1 MSNKIIWIIFIA
13 LFFLHQ
19 DFWNWDNHGLV
30 FGFLPVGLAYHAGFS
45 LAAALLWA
53 SAVKWAW
60 PSDIEAWADETED
73 DSEVPA

>member
-1 MSNKIIWIIFIA
+1 MNNKAIWIIFVL

-19 DFWNWDNHGLV
+19 DFWNWDNRGLV
-30 FGFLPVGLAYHAGFS
+30 FGFLPVGLAYHAAFS

-60 PSDIEAWADETED
+60 PSDVEAWADESNDEGEA
-73 DSEVPA
+73 SA

>member
-1 MSNKIIWIIFIA
+1 MKNKWVWIIFVA

-19 DFWNWDNHGLV
+19 DFWFWDDRSLV
-30 FGFLPVGLAYHAGFS
+30 FGFMPVGLAYHAGFS

-60 PSDIEAWADETED
+60 PSDIEAWTDETED
-73 DSEVPA
+73 DSEAPA